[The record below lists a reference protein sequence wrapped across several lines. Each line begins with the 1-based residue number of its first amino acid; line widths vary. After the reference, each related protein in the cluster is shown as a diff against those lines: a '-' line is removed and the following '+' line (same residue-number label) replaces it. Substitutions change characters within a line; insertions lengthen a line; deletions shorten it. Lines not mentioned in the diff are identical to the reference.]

1 MLDQDKRHVALDL
14 HKSYIVVG
22 AVDDQGQVV
31 LNPRRVSCAKFAEWA
46 KKHLRPTDAVVL
58 EAGSNTWFI
67 HDLLKPLVAR
77 VIVVHPYHVKLIAS
91 SMVKTDRID
100 TLVLARLLAA
110 NILPA
115 IWVPPTHVRELRG
128 LVSHRQ
134 RVVKQRT
141 AAKNRLHSVLH
152 RHNIVP
158 LAGDLFSGASQ
169 EWWETLPLSGSERLR
184 VRQDLG
190 LLNYLAP
197 LLGEIEA
204 QLAQLSTSPHWKD
217 QVPFLIQLPG
227 IGLLSAMTILSAIG
241 DIARFPTPKKLVGY
255 SGLGGR
261 VHISG
266 GTRRTGGITKQGR
279 RELRTVMIECSWSA
293 VRTHPYWK
301 ARFARLEK
309 RIGKQKAI
317 VAIARKLLVVVWHV
331 LTARA
336 VDRQADVA
344 AVARSLMTWGACQ
357 SLATGLGLSRPQF
370 VRQQLDHLGT
380 GYALKAFKYCGR
392 TYRLPSS
399 SSASSLPD
407 ADP

>member
-1 MLDQDKRHVALDL
+1 MSDQDKRYVALDL

-31 LNPRRVSCAKFAEWA
+31 LNPRRVSCAKFEAWA

-77 VIVVHPYHVKLIAS
+77 VVVVHSYHVKLIAS
-91 SMVKTDRID
+91 SIVKTDRID

-158 LAGDLFSGASQ
+158 LAGDLFSKANE
-169 EWWETLPLSGSERLR
+169 EWWGNLPLSSSEKLR

-204 QLAQLSTSPHWKD
+204 QLAHLSTSLHWED

-241 DIARFPTPKKLVGY
+241 DITRFPTPKKLVHCQIDY
-255 SGLGGR
+255 D
-261 VHISG
+261 
-266 GTRRTGGITKQGR
+266 
-279 RELRTVMIECSWSA
+279 
-293 VRTHPYWK
+293 
-301 ARFARLEK
+301 
-309 RIGKQKAI
+309 IG
-317 VAIARKLLVVVWHV
+317 
-331 LTARA
+331 
-336 VDRQADVA
+336 
-344 AVARSLMTWGACQ
+344 
-357 SLATGLGLSRPQF
+357 
-370 VRQQLDHLGT
+370 
-380 GYALKAFKYCGR
+380 
-392 TYRLPSS
+392 
-399 SSASSLPD
+399 
-407 ADP
+407 

>member
-1 MLDQDKRHVALDL
+1 
-14 HKSYIVVG
+14 
-22 AVDDQGQVV
+22 
-31 LNPRRVSCAKFAEWA
+31 
-46 KKHLRPTDAVVL
+46 
-58 EAGSNTWFI
+58 
-67 HDLLKPLVAR
+67 
-77 VIVVHPYHVKLIAS
+77 
-91 SMVKTDRID
+91 MVKTDRID

-110 NILPA
+110 NIVPA
-115 IWVPPTHVRELRG
+115 IWVPPTHVHELRG

-158 LAGDLFSGASQ
+158 MTGDLFSKANQ
-169 EWWETLPLSGSERLR
+169 EWWENLPLSSSEKLR

-190 LLNYLAP
+190 LINYLAP

-204 QLAQLSTSPHWKD
+204 QLAQLSTSPHWEN

-279 RELRTVMIECSWSA
+279 RELRTVMVECAWSA

-309 RIGKQKAI
+309 RIGK
-317 VAIARKLLVVVWHV
+317 
-331 LTARA
+331 
-336 VDRQADVA
+336 
-344 AVARSLMTWGACQ
+344 
-357 SLATGLGLSRPQF
+357 
-370 VRQQLDHLGT
+370 
-380 GYALKAFKYCGR
+380 
-392 TYRLPSS
+392 
-399 SSASSLPD
+399 
-407 ADP
+407 